1 MASPDVGVGANRP
14 GTATARARDRDRG
27 VAEETKWALKTTELL
42 AYLGAVAAVVIAGA
56 VANNFGARDV
66 WLYVTIL
73 TVGYVISRGL
83 AKCGSGGPSPLDREG
98 L

>member
-1 MASPDVGVGANRP
+1 
-14 GTATARARDRDRG
+14 
-27 VAEETKWALKTTELL
+27 
-42 AYLGAVAAVVIAGA
+42 
-56 VANNFGARDV
+56 V